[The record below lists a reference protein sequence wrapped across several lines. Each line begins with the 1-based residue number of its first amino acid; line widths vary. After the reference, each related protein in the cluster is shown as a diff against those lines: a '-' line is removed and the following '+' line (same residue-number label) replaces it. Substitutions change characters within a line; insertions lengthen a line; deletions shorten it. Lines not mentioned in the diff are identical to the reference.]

1 MSDRL
6 PEIFWEIHNGL
17 PRAGPG
23 DNESTRRA
31 FLMLKDLPKNPC
43 ILDVGCGPGMQTI
56 ELAKLSKGQI
66 DALDTHQPFLDQLE
80 FKIKKEGLTSKIK
93 PVKGDMLN
101 LTYDITTFD
110 LIWSEGAI
118 FIIGFEK
125 GLREWK
131 PLLTEKGYLVVSDLT
146 WLKNNVPAEAKEYL
160 HQFDPNIKTIE
171 ENLDIVKKVGYR
183 LVGSFVLPTE
193 SWFTNYYDPILAK
206 LPSLK
211 EKYKNDEEKLLHIAC
226 REEESEMFRK
236 YSEFY
241 GYVFY
246 VLQRST

>member
-1 MSDRL
+1 
-6 PEIFWEIHNGL
+6 
-17 PRAGPG
+17 
-23 DNESTRRA
+23 
-31 FLMLKDLPKNPC
+31 
-43 ILDVGCGPGMQTI
+43 MQTI

-66 DALDTHQPFLDQLE
+66 DALDNHQPFLDQLDL
-80 FKIKKEGLTSKIK
+80 KIKKEALTTKIK

-101 LTYDITTFD
+101 LTYDSNTFD

-131 PLLTEKGYLVVSDLT
+131 RLLTDKGYLVVSDLT

-160 HQFDPNIKTIE
+160 DQFDPTIKKIQK
-171 ENLDIVKKVGYR
+171 NLDIVKKVGYR
-183 LVGSFVLPTE
+183 LVGFFVLPTE
-193 SWFTNYYDPILAK
+193 SWLTNYYDPISAK

-211 EKYKNDEEKLLHIAC
+211 EKYKNDREKLRHIAS
-226 REEESEMFRK
+226 REIEIEMFRK

-246 VLQRST
+246 IVQCST